1 MSPPS
6 FKSTPS
12 RIAIVTGA
20 AQGLGEG
27 IALRLAEDGL
37 DVAIFDLPS
46 KRGQLKAVGDA
57 ITAKG
62 RRSLVLVGDIT
73 VEGDVVAMVAQ
84 TVEELGGLDVM
95 IANAGVFGST
105 PFLDLAVEEFD
116 RILRVNVRGTMLC
129 IQHAARQMVKQ
140 GRGGRIIGASSL
152 AGKQGFPMVTSYVTS
167 KFAVRGL
174 AQSVAAEL
182 KEHNITVNA
191 YAPSVV
197 ITPMTTHPDDEKN
210 GGPAATLFKNTGI
223 PLDTKLIPLAEV
235 AELVAYIAKPDTS
248 SITGASA
255 FPLAG
260 KH

>member
-1 MSPPS
+1 MSGCAYLSDILASSDHTPVIERDLKAGAYIVGSLILHPSRALITTTRVSPLMSPPS

-84 TVEELGGLDVM
+84 TVEELGGLDVVS
-95 IANAGVFGST
+95 ANV
-105 PFLDLAVEEFD
+105 L
-116 RILRVNVRGTMLC
+116 
-129 IQHAARQMVKQ
+129 
-140 GRGGRIIGASSL
+140 SL
-152 AGKQGFPMVTSYVTS
+152 LNHLTDF
-167 KFAVRGL
+167 KFHR
-174 AQSVAAEL
+174 
-182 KEHNITVNA
+182 
-191 YAPSVV
+191 
-197 ITPMTTHPDDEKN
+197 
-210 GGPAATLFKNTGI
+210 
-223 PLDTKLIPLAEV
+223 
-235 AELVAYIAKPDTS
+235 
-248 SITGASA
+248 
-255 FPLAG
+255 
-260 KH
+260 